1 MIQPLALLPGLGQ
14 QLGLTLHREI
24 DQQRPQGQQLLTV
37 HRCAIEPRTAGPTFA
52 VQTFPFPADQKFVLR
67 LEIRL
72 RQPSPQ
78 KRRELKTG
86 FDARPL
92 GSLAQQPLASS
103 SLSATQHCIKGVEE
117 ERFSSTGFTGEHRE
131 TRSELQFEPIDQ
143 GDVLQLQTG
152 EHAIPGG
159 DADRSDGS
167 RRLEG
172 VHQTPLTMT
181 AELGDFIEA
190 AGLLEYDPAAITRIY
205 AGHPQR
211 LIRRLWQTLVPIG
224 LLLLGVAFD
233 WLFQLLKDEER
244 ARSRARECAELL
256 VDLGPAFIKAGQ
268 ALSTRP
274 DIVPPLL
281 LEELSQLQDQLPG
294 FDSDLAMACIEEDLG
309 APVAELYEQLDREP
323 ISAASLGQ
331 VHRGVLSNGQ
341 KVAVKVQRPGLR
353 EQITLDL
360 YIVRNIAAWLNSNIG
375 LIRSDL
381 VALIDELG
389 RRVFE
394 EMDYLNEAANAE
406 KFAELHRHNPRI
418 AVPAIFHEATSR
430 RVLTMEWI
438 DGVKL
443 TNLDAVRELGI
454 DPDDMVDVGVN
465 CSLQQLLEHGFFHAD
480 PHPGNLLAL
489 ADGRLCYL
497 DFGMMSEVSRE
508 SRTGLIQAVVHLV
521 NRNFGKLSKDFVTLG
536 FLAED
541 VNLEPIVP
549 AFESVF
555 SQALE
560 AGVNRMDFKAVT
572 DDMSGVMYKFPFRVP
587 PYYALIIRS
596 LVTLEGIALSVD
608 PQFKILGA
616 AYPYFARRLMED
628 PDPQLRQSLK
638 EMLFDGD
645 AFRWTRLENLVSSAA
660 SQAQLDL
667 EALLDQLLD
676 FLFSPKAGLLR
687 DQLVEATVDRLDAIG
702 WSTMQRLGRRLPK
715 RLQPSAFQSRGLPS
729 ADPLLQLEPIRELI
743 NVLQSLPGFTPDL
756 LLKRMPRLLNEPDTR
771 RMGVQVAQG
780 LAERGVVRLVR
791 VAAGVST

>member
-1 MIQPLALLPGLGQ
+1 MTLLPGLGQ

-37 HRCAIEPRTAGPTFA
+37 DRRAIEPRTAGPTFA
-52 VQTFPFPADQKFVLR
+52 VQTFPFPACRKLVLR
-67 LEIRL
+67 LEIPVG
-72 RQPSPQ
+72 QPSPQ
-78 KRRELKTG
+78 NRRELKTG
-86 FDARPL
+86 FDPRAL
-92 GSLAQQPLASS
+92 GSLAQQALASR
-103 SLSATQHCIKGVEE
+103 SLSTTQHRIKGVEE
-117 ERFSSTGFTGEHRE
+117 ERFSSTSFTGEHRE
-131 TRSELQFEPIDQ
+131 TRSKLQFEPIDQ

-244 ARSRARECAELL
+244 ARSRARECSELL
-256 VDLGPAFIKAGQ
+256 ADLGPAFIKAGQ

-309 APVAELYEQLDREP
+309 APVDELYEKLAREP

-331 VHRGVLSNGQ
+331 VHRGVLNNGQ

-394 EMDYLNEAANAE
+394 EMDYLNEATNAE

-489 ADGRLCYL
+489 EDGRLCYL

-715 RLQPSAFQSRGLPS
+715 RIQPNAFQSRGLPP

>member
-1 MIQPLALLPGLGQ
+1 
-14 QLGLTLHREI
+14 
-24 DQQRPQGQQLLTV
+24 
-37 HRCAIEPRTAGPTFA
+37 
-52 VQTFPFPADQKFVLR
+52 
-67 LEIRL
+67 
-72 RQPSPQ
+72 
-78 KRRELKTG
+78 
-86 FDARPL
+86 
-92 GSLAQQPLASS
+92 
-103 SLSATQHCIKGVEE
+103 
-117 ERFSSTGFTGEHRE
+117 
-131 TRSELQFEPIDQ
+131 
-143 GDVLQLQTG
+143 
-152 EHAIPGG
+152 
-159 DADRSDGS
+159 
-167 RRLEG
+167 
-172 VHQTPLTMT
+172 MT
-181 AELGDFIEA
+181 EELGDFIEA
-190 AGLLEYDPAAITRIY
+190 AGLLTYDPAAITRIY

-224 LLLLGVAFD
+224 LFLLGVGVD
-233 WLFQLLKDEER
+233 WLLGLLRNPDR
-244 ARSRARECAELL
+244 SRSRARECAELL
-256 VDLGPAFIKAGQ
+256 VELGPAFIKAGQ

-274 DIVPPLL
+274 DIVPPVL
-281 LEELSQLQDQLPG
+281 LEELAQLQDQLPG
-294 FDSDLAMACIEEDLG
+294 FESDLAMACIEEDLG
-309 APVAELYEQLDREP
+309 APVDDLFEDLEREP

-331 VHRGVLSNGQ
+331 VHRGILKNGQ
-341 KVAVKVQRPGLR
+341 RVAVKVQRPGLR

-389 RRVFE
+389 KRVFE
-394 EMDYLNEAANAE
+394 EMDYLNEADNAE
-406 KFAELHRHNPRI
+406 RFRDLHRQNPRI
-418 AVPAIFHEATSR
+418 AVPTIHREVTSR

-443 TNLDAVRELGI
+443 TNLEAVRELGI
-454 DPDDMVDVGVN
+454 DPDDMVQVGVN

-480 PHPGNLLAL
+480 PHPGNLLAI

-497 DFGMMSEVSRE
+497 DFGMMSEVTRE

-549 AFESVF
+549 AFEQVF

-560 AGVNRMDFKAVT
+560 VGVNRMDFKAVT

-608 PQFKILGA
+608 PDFKILGA

-660 SQAQLDL
+660 SEAQLDL
-667 EALLDQLLD
+667 NTLLDQLLD
-676 FLFSPKAGLLR
+676 FLFSANGGLLR
-687 DQLVEATVDRLDAIG
+687 DQLVETTVERLDAIG
-702 WSTMQRLGRRLPK
+702 WSTMQRLGRGLPK
-715 RLQPSAFQSRGLPS
+715 RLLPAAMS
-729 ADPLLQLEPIRELI
+729 NPGMESGDPMLQLEPISQLI
-743 NVLQSLPGFTPDL
+743 EVLQSLPGFNPDL
-756 LLKRMPRLLNEPDTR
+756 LMRRLPRVMNDPASR
-771 RMGVQVAQG
+771 RMGVKVAKG
-780 LAERGVVRLVR
+780 LAERGVVRLVK
-791 VAAGVST
+791 VAAGVRP

>member
-1 MIQPLALLPGLGQ
+1 MPA
-14 QLGLTLHREI
+14 
-24 DQQRPQGQQLLTV
+24 V
-37 HRCAIEPRTAGPTFA
+37 IE
-52 VQTFPFPADQKFVLR
+52 Q
-67 LEIRL
+67 
-72 RQPSPQ
+72 
-78 KRRELKTG
+78 
-86 FDARPL
+86 
-92 GSLAQQPLASS
+92 
-103 SLSATQHCIKGVEE
+103 
-117 ERFSSTGFTGEHRE
+117 
-131 TRSELQFEPIDQ
+131 
-143 GDVLQLQTG
+143 
-152 EHAIPGG
+152 
-159 DADRSDGS
+159 
-167 RRLEG
+167 
-172 VHQTPLTMT
+172 
-181 AELGDFIEA
+181 ELGDFIEA
-190 AGLLEYDPAAITRIY
+190 AGLLSYDPAAITRIY

-211 LIRRLWQTLVPIG
+211 LLRRLWQTLVPIG
-224 LLLLGVAFD
+224 LLLLGIGFD
-233 WLFQLLKDEER
+233 WVFQLLKDEQR

-274 DIVPPLL
+274 DIVPPVL
-281 LEELSQLQDQLPG
+281 LEELAQLQDQLPG
-294 FDSDLAMACIEEDLG
+294 FDSDLAMACIEDDLG
-309 APVAELYEQLDREP
+309 APVEKIYESLDRDP

-331 VHRGVLSNGQ
+331 VHRGVLKGGQ
-341 KVAVKVQRPGLR
+341 AVAVKVQRPGLR

-360 YIVRNIAAWLNSNIG
+360 YIVRNIAAWLNRNIG

-394 EMDYLNEAANAE
+394 EMDYLNEASNAE
-406 KFAELHRHNPRI
+406 KFRDLHSHNARI
-418 AVPAIFHEATSR
+418 AVPTIYRDATSR

-443 TNLDAVRELGI
+443 TNLEAVKELGI
-454 DPDDMVDVGVN
+454 DPNDMVEVGVS

-489 ADGRLCYL
+489 EDGRLCYL

-521 NRNFGKLSKDFVTLG
+521 NRNFSKLSKDFVTLG

-560 AGVNRMDFKAVT
+560 MGVNRMDFKSVT

-608 PQFKILGA
+608 PEFKILGA
-616 AYPYFARRLMED
+616 AYPYCAQRLMED

-638 EMLFDGD
+638 EMLFEGE
-645 AFRWTRLENLVSSAA
+645 AFRWARLENLMASAA

-667 EALLDQLLD
+667 DTLLDQVLD
-676 FLFSPKAGLLR
+676 FLFSANGGMLR
-687 DQLVEATVDRLDAIG
+687 TQLVDAVVERIDALGWLTVK
-702 WSTMQRLGRRLPK
+702 RLGRRLPLA
-715 RLQPSAFQSRGLPS
+715 LQPAAISSMGAAEIEQNAML
-729 ADPLLQLEPIRELI
+729 DLEPVRQLLA
-743 NVLQSLPGFTPDL
+743 VLQQLPGFSPDL
-756 LLKRMPRLLNEPDTR
+756 VLKRLPRLVREPDAR
-771 RMGVQVAQG
+771 QMGAQMARG
-780 LAERGVVRLVR
+780 LAERGVVRLVK
-791 VAAGVST
+791 VAAGIPA

>member
-1 MIQPLALLPGLGQ
+1 MIEQ
-14 QLGLTLHREI
+14 
-24 DQQRPQGQQLLTV
+24 
-37 HRCAIEPRTAGPTFA
+37 
-52 VQTFPFPADQKFVLR
+52 
-67 LEIRL
+67 
-72 RQPSPQ
+72 
-78 KRRELKTG
+78 
-86 FDARPL
+86 
-92 GSLAQQPLASS
+92 
-103 SLSATQHCIKGVEE
+103 
-117 ERFSSTGFTGEHRE
+117 
-131 TRSELQFEPIDQ
+131 
-143 GDVLQLQTG
+143 
-152 EHAIPGG
+152 
-159 DADRSDGS
+159 
-167 RRLEG
+167 
-172 VHQTPLTMT
+172 
-181 AELGDFIEA
+181 ELGDFIEA
-190 AGLLEYDPAAITRIY
+190 SGLMAYDPAAITRIY

-224 LLLLGVAFD
+224 LLLLGIGSD
-233 WLFQLLKDEER
+233 WVLGLLRTPER
-244 ARSRARECAELL
+244 ARRRARECAELL

-281 LEELSQLQDQLPG
+281 LEELAQLQDQLPG
-294 FDSDLAMACIEEDLG
+294 FSSDLAMACIEEDLG
-309 APVAELYEQLDREP
+309 APVHAHFDSLEREP

-331 VHRGVLSNGQ
+331 VHRGVLKGGQ
-341 KVAVKVQRPGLR
+341 AVAVKVQRPGLR

-360 YIVRNIAAWLNSNIG
+360 YIVRNIAAWLNRNIG

-389 RRVFE
+389 QRVFE

-406 KFAELHRHNPRI
+406 RFRELHRNNPRI
-418 AVPAIFHEATSR
+418 AVPAIYRDATSR

-443 TNLDAVRELGI
+443 TNLEAVRAMGI
-454 DPDDMVDVGVN
+454 DPDDMVEVGVN

-489 ADGRLCYL
+489 EDGRLCYL

-521 NRNFGKLSKDFVTLG
+521 NRNFSKLSKDFVTLG

-560 AGVNRMDFKAVT
+560 MGVNRMDFKSVT
-572 DDMSGVMYKFPFRVP
+572 DDMSGVMYRFPFRVP

-608 PQFKILGA
+608 PDFKILGA

-645 AFRWTRLENLVSSAA
+645 AFRWTRLENLVASAA

-667 EALLDQLLD
+667 DTLLDQVLD
-676 FLFSPKAGLLR
+676 FLFSPNGGMLR
-687 DQLVEATVDRLDAIG
+687 NQLVEAVVDRLDALG
-702 WSTMQRLGRRLPK
+702 WFTMRRISRQLPR
-715 RLQPSAFQSRGLPS
+715 RLQPPGLMASASWQA
-729 ADPLLQLEPIRELI
+729 ADDEMLDLEPIRQLVA
-743 NVLQSLPGFTPDL
+743 VLQQLPGFRPEL
-756 LLKRMPRLLNEPDTR
+756 VLRRLPRLLREPGART
-771 RMGVQVAQG
+771 MGLSVAKG

-791 VAAGVST
+791 VAAGVPA

>member
-1 MIQPLALLPGLGQ
+1 MA
-14 QLGLTLHREI
+14 
-24 DQQRPQGQQLLTV
+24 
-37 HRCAIEPRTAGPTFA
+37 
-52 VQTFPFPADQKFVLR
+52 
-67 LEIRL
+67 
-72 RQPSPQ
+72 
-78 KRRELKTG
+78 
-86 FDARPL
+86 
-92 GSLAQQPLASS
+92 
-103 SLSATQHCIKGVEE
+103 
-117 ERFSSTGFTGEHRE
+117 
-131 TRSELQFEPIDQ
+131 
-143 GDVLQLQTG
+143 
-152 EHAIPGG
+152 
-159 DADRSDGS
+159 
-167 RRLEG
+167 
-172 VHQTPLTMT
+172 
-181 AELGDFIEA
+181 
-190 AGLLEYDPAAITRIY
+190 YDPAAITRIY

-211 LIRRLWQTLVPIG
+211 LIRRLWQTLVPIS
-224 LLLLGVAFD
+224 LLLLGIGSD
-233 WLFQLLKDEER
+233 WMLGLLRTPER
-244 ARSRARECAELL
+244 ARRRARECAELL

-274 DIVPPLL
+274 DIVPPVL
-281 LEELSQLQDQLPG
+281 LEELAQLQDQLPG
-294 FDSDLAMACIEEDLG
+294 FSSDLAMACIEEDLG
-309 APVAELYEQLDREP
+309 VPVHEHFDSLEREP

-331 VHRGVLSNGQ
+331 VHRGVLKGGQ
-341 KVAVKVQRPGLR
+341 PVAVKVQRPGLR

-360 YIVRNIAAWLNSNIG
+360 YIVRNIAAWLNRNIG

-389 RRVFE
+389 QRVFE

-406 KFAELHRHNPRI
+406 RFRELHRNNPRI
-418 AVPAIFHEATSR
+418 AVPAIYRDATSR

-443 TNLDAVRELGI
+443 TNLDAVRAMGI
-454 DPDDMVDVGVN
+454 DPDDMVEVGVN

-489 ADGRLCYL
+489 EDGRLCYL

-521 NRNFGKLSKDFVTLG
+521 NRNFSKLSKDFVTLG

-560 AGVNRMDFKAVT
+560 MGVNRMDFKSVT
-572 DDMSGVMYKFPFRVP
+572 DDMSGVMYRFPFRVP

-608 PQFKILGA
+608 PDFKILGA

-645 AFRWTRLENLVSSAA
+645 AFRWTRLENLVASAA

-667 EALLDQLLD
+667 DTLLDQVLD
-676 FLFSPKAGLLR
+676 FLFSPNGGMLR
-687 DQLVEATVDRLDAIG
+687 NQLVDAVVDRLDALG
-702 WSTMQRLGRRLPK
+702 WFTMRRISRQLPR
-715 RLQPSAFQSRGLPS
+715 RLQPPGLMASASWQT
-729 ADPLLQLEPIRELI
+729 ADDEMLDLEPIRQLVA
-743 NVLQSLPGFTPDL
+743 VLQQLPGFRPEL
-756 LLKRMPRLLNEPDTR
+756 VLRRLPRLMREPGART
-771 RMGVQVAQG
+771 MGLSVAKG

-791 VAAGVST
+791 VAAGVPA

>member
-1 MIQPLALLPGLGQ
+1 MIEQ
-14 QLGLTLHREI
+14 
-24 DQQRPQGQQLLTV
+24 
-37 HRCAIEPRTAGPTFA
+37 
-52 VQTFPFPADQKFVLR
+52 
-67 LEIRL
+67 
-72 RQPSPQ
+72 
-78 KRRELKTG
+78 
-86 FDARPL
+86 
-92 GSLAQQPLASS
+92 
-103 SLSATQHCIKGVEE
+103 
-117 ERFSSTGFTGEHRE
+117 
-131 TRSELQFEPIDQ
+131 
-143 GDVLQLQTG
+143 
-152 EHAIPGG
+152 
-159 DADRSDGS
+159 
-167 RRLEG
+167 
-172 VHQTPLTMT
+172 
-181 AELGDFIEA
+181 ELGDFIEA
-190 AGLLEYDPAAITRIY
+190 SGLMAYDPAAITRIY

-211 LIRRLWQTLVPIG
+211 LIRRLWQTLVPIS
-224 LLLLGVAFD
+224 LLLLGIGSD
-233 WLFQLLKDEER
+233 WVLGLLRTPER
-244 ARSRARECAELL
+244 ARRRARECAELL

-274 DIVPPLL
+274 DIVPPVL
-281 LEELSQLQDQLPG
+281 LEELAQLQDQLPG
-294 FDSDLAMACIEEDLG
+294 FSSDLAMACIEEDLG
-309 APVAELYEQLDREP
+309 APVHEHFDSLEREP

-331 VHRGVLSNGQ
+331 VHRGVLKGGQ
-341 KVAVKVQRPGLR
+341 PVAVKVQRPGLR

-360 YIVRNIAAWLNSNIG
+360 YIVRNIADWLNRNIG
-375 LIRSDL
+375 VIRSDL

-389 RRVFE
+389 QRVFE

-406 KFAELHRHNPRI
+406 RFRELHRNNPRI
-418 AVPAIFHEATSR
+418 AVPAIYRDATSR

-443 TNLDAVRELGI
+443 TNLEAVRAMGI
-454 DPDDMVDVGVN
+454 DPDDMVEVGVN

-489 ADGRLCYL
+489 EDGRLCYL

-521 NRNFGKLSKDFVTLG
+521 NRNFSKLSRDFVTLG

-560 AGVNRMDFKAVT
+560 MGVNRMDFKSVT
-572 DDMSGVMYKFPFRVP
+572 DDMSGVMYRFPFRVP

-608 PQFKILGA
+608 PDFKILGA

-645 AFRWTRLENLVSSAA
+645 AFRWTRLENLVASAA

-667 EALLDQLLD
+667 ETLLDQVLD
-676 FLFSPKAGLLR
+676 FLFSPNGGMLR
-687 DQLVEATVDRLDAIG
+687 NQLVDAVVDRLDALG
-702 WSTMQRLGRRLPK
+702 WFTMRRISRQLPR
-715 RLQPSAFQSRGLPS
+715 RLQPPGLMASASWQA
-729 ADPLLQLEPIRELI
+729 ADDEMLDLEPIRQLVA
-743 NVLQSLPGFTPDL
+743 VLQQLPGFRPEL
-756 LLKRMPRLLNEPDTR
+756 VLRRLPRLMREPGART
-771 RMGVQVAQG
+771 MGLSVAKG

-791 VAAGVST
+791 VAAGVPA

>member
-1 MIQPLALLPGLGQ
+1 MIEQ
-14 QLGLTLHREI
+14 
-24 DQQRPQGQQLLTV
+24 
-37 HRCAIEPRTAGPTFA
+37 
-52 VQTFPFPADQKFVLR
+52 
-67 LEIRL
+67 
-72 RQPSPQ
+72 
-78 KRRELKTG
+78 
-86 FDARPL
+86 
-92 GSLAQQPLASS
+92 
-103 SLSATQHCIKGVEE
+103 
-117 ERFSSTGFTGEHRE
+117 
-131 TRSELQFEPIDQ
+131 
-143 GDVLQLQTG
+143 
-152 EHAIPGG
+152 
-159 DADRSDGS
+159 
-167 RRLEG
+167 
-172 VHQTPLTMT
+172 
-181 AELGDFIEA
+181 ELGDFIEA
-190 AGLLEYDPAAITRIY
+190 AGLLSYDPAAITRIY

-211 LIRRLWQTLVPIG
+211 LLRRLWQTLVPIG
-224 LLLLGVAFD
+224 LLLFGLAGD
-233 WLFQLLKDEER
+233 WLLGLLKNPDR

-274 DIVPPLL
+274 DIVPPVL

-294 FDSDLAMACIEEDLG
+294 FDSALAMACIEDDLG
-309 APVAELYEQLDREP
+309 APVDAIYESLDREP

-331 VHRGVLSNGQ
+331 VHRGVLKGGQ
-341 KVAVKVQRPGLR
+341 AVAVKVQRPGLR

-394 EMDYLNEAANAE
+394 EMDYLNEANNAE
-406 KFAELHRHNPRI
+406 TFRDLHSHNPRI
-418 AVPAIFHEATSR
+418 AVPAIYREATSR

-438 DGVKL
+438 NGVKL
-443 TNLDAVRELGI
+443 TNLEAVRAMGI
-454 DPDDMVDVGVN
+454 DPDDMVEVGVS

-489 ADGRLCYL
+489 EDGRLCYL

-560 AGVNRMDFKAVT
+560 MGVNRMDFKSVT

-608 PQFKILGA
+608 PDFKILGA
-616 AYPYFARRLMED
+616 AYPYFAQRLMED
-628 PDPQLRQSLK
+628 PDPQLRESLK
-638 EMLFDGD
+638 EMLFEGD
-645 AFRWTRLENLVSSAA
+645 AFRWTRLENLVASAA

-667 EALLDQLLD
+667 DTLLDQVLD
-676 FLFSPKAGLLR
+676 FLFSPNGGMLR
-687 DQLVEATVDRLDAIG
+687 SQLVDAVVDRVDALG
-702 WSTMQRLGRRLPK
+702 WLTVQRLGRQLP
-715 RLQPSAFQSRGLPS
+715 RALQPALITN
-729 ADPLLQLEPIRELI
+729 ADPLAYQQDSMLDLEPIRQLLA
-743 NVLQSLPGFTPDL
+743 VLQQLPGFSPDL
-756 LLKRMPRLLNEPDTR
+756 VLKRLPRLIQEPNAR
-771 RMGVQVAQG
+771 AMGAQVAKG
-780 LAERGVVRLVR
+780 LAERGVVRLVK
-791 VAAGVST
+791 VAAGIPA